1 MTAYAELCQIF
12 AQRELWQFDPGWPA
26 ATMSGSLH
34 QTSKIVRQ
42 GTGVVSQSIFPRW
55 HDSMSAF
62 GCWQRFNEGTYP
74 GRRLYRQV
82 T

>member
-1 MTAYAELCQIF
+1 
-12 AQRELWQFDPGWPA
+12 
-26 ATMSGSLH
+26 MSGSLH